1 MLPTRDP
8 TQDKRPTQWK
18 VKGWKKNI
26 ISKWTGKQCQGS
38 NTHIRQNRLQNK
50 GHKNRHRR
58 TLHILKERIHQED
71 INIIKI
77 YAPNIGAPKY
87 I

>member
-8 TQDKRPTQWK
+8 TQNKRPTQWK